1 MALNTATTTPA
12 ATPRQRSLGMR
23 LVLVTLAFSLLYTL
37 VAVAVLGASALDA
50 EQSTMND
57 ELEQVEQIYSDTLTK
72 AIWELDREALQNH
85 LETALHVP
93 AVGRIEVQITL
104 AHGAPQ
110 ILTLERPGWQSDED
124 TPTRRSQLVYAPYPG
139 AKEVVGSL
147 LLQGDGRLLQ
157 QRLRARLAVLIVT
170 QTLQS
175 LLLAGL
181 IMWVFHRMVTV
192 HVRRIAQHLAALTP
206 STLHTP
212 LAPLRPAPRGDELD
226 QLADGVNQL
235 QQGLA
240 SHLDQQQR
248 YEKELASHRDDLAH
262 MVEQR
267 TAELQLANARLQ
279 NLARTD
285 ALTHLPNR
293 RHFDE
298 AKNVEFQRA
307 LRTGT
312 PVSLLVCDIDN
323 FKAYNDHYG
332 HAMGD
337 QCLAQVAEVLR
348 DTLAR
353 AGDLVARI
361 GGEEFG
367 ILLPAT
373 DGAAAFLLAERV
385 RAAVQ
390 AAAIPHAHSPAAPV
404 VTISIGLAV
413 LELGKTRDFDDL
425 FDEADQALYR
435 AKAAGRNQVAGPL
448 RLEPM
453 YSPGGLR

>member
-1 MALNTATTTPA
+1 MALNTAATAPA
-12 ATPRQRSLGMR
+12 PRQRALGLR

-50 EQSTMND
+50 EQTTMND
-57 ELEQVEQIYSDTLTK
+57 ELAQVEQIYNDTLTK

-93 AVGRIEVQITL
+93 AVGRIEVQVTL

-110 ILTLERPGWQSDED
+110 ILTRERSGWQTDED
-124 TPTRRSQLVYAPYPG
+124 IPTRRSQLVYAPYPG

-157 QRLRARLAVLIVT
+157 QRLRSRLAVLIVT

-192 HVRRIAQHLAALTP
+192 HVRRIARHLAALTP

-212 LAPLRPAPRGDELD
+212 LAPLRPTQRGDELD

-235 QQGLA
+235 QQSLA
-240 SHLDQQQR
+240 SHLNQQQR

-307 LRTGT
+307 LRTGA
-312 PVSLLVCDIDN
+312 PVTLLVCDIDN

-337 QCLAQVAEVLR
+337 QCLAQVADVLR

-373 DGAAAFLLAERV
+373 DSSAAFLLAERV

-390 AAAIPHAHSPAAPV
+390 AAAIPHAHSPAAAV

-413 LELGKTRDFDDL
+413 LEFGKTRDFDDL
-425 FDEADQALYR
+425 FDEADQSLYR

-453 YSPGGLR
+453 YSPGGLP